1 MYTGPDI
8 VSCGLKTRVGPN
20 SLLAGVADVRLRRL
34 QSVQNA
40 AARLVSGACRH
51 DHTRRSSRHFD
62 WLPFC
67 ERVIFKTAMR
77 RCEMRR
83 RGLHDVAPRHLADL
97 CVPAASADGRR
108 QSRSAVSGAGSF
120 RCPGLGHLYTD
131 QLSFALQLAGQDR
144 TGK

>member
-1 MYTGPDI
+1 VYTGPDI

-77 RCEMRR
+77 DATMRDATARSARRC
-83 RGLHDVAPRHLADL
+83 
-97 CVPAASADGRR
+97 AASLGRP
-108 QSRSAVSGAGSF
+108 VCAGCVCGWSSSVTLCSL
-120 RCPGLGHLYTD
+120 RCRVLPVPWTWTSIH
-131 QLSFALQLAGQDR
+131 
-144 TGK
+144 